1 MPEIHD
7 AAKNGNLQ
15 EVVRLLNNGADVNA
29 KDGVSDELNTAV
41 AYIQIYTHAIAS
53 IQHNTRSYKKLIPPQ
68 KQYLYLSNSCIYL
81 MAHTKW
87 ARIGLC
93 TSYAKY

>member
-29 KDGVSDELNTAV
+29 VNSWVSDELNTAV
-41 AYIQIYTHAIAS
+41 AYIQIYIHAIAS
-53 IQHNTRSYKKLIPPQ
+53 IQHNTRSCKNLIPLQ
-68 KQYLYLSNSCIYL
+68 K
-81 MAHTKW
+81 
-87 ARIGLC
+87 
-93 TSYAKY
+93 

>member
-29 KDGVSDELNTAV
+29 KALVSDELNTAV
-41 AYIQIYTHAIAS
+41 V
-53 IQHNTRSYKKLIPPQ
+53 
-68 KQYLYLSNSCIYL
+68 
-81 MAHTKW
+81 
-87 ARIGLC
+87 
-93 TSYAKY
+93 